1 MAKKTKDLH
10 CDFCGKERSE
20 VEKLIA
26 GSNVNICNECVK
38 LCEQILVD
46 QDDKKKEK
54 KQNLETLDPHLI
66 KEFLDQHVIG
76 QEHAKMVMA
85 VAVASH
91 YKRIYKLSLIH
102 I

>member
-26 GSNVNICNECVK
+26 GSNVNICNECVR

-54 KQNLETLDPHLI
+54 QQNY
-66 KEFLDQHVIG
+66 
-76 QEHAKMVMA
+76 
-85 VAVASH
+85 S
-91 YKRIYKLSLIH
+91 
-102 I
+102 